1 MKALLHFCTSAVLRA
16 RLAAQVPPWVE
27 LAFADDTDTTV
38 LHRALQEAEV
48 LLHVLSPATA
58 ELMAAAPR
66 LRLVQ
71 KVGVGLNTI
80 NLDAAARRGIRVANM
95 PGTNSRAVSE
105 ATLTLMLGV
114 LRRLVPLDAATRAGR
129 GWSLSAEATDDV
141 GELGG
146 RTVGLVGFGA
156 VPRLLV
162 PVLQA
167 FGARVRFWSRSPV
180 ADAPV
185 PQVDWDTLLHT
196 SDIVSLH
203 VPLAADTRHLID
215 ADALARMP
223 RGAIL
228 INTARGPLVDE
239 AALCRALSDGRLRG
253 AGIDV
258 FEQEPTPAGNP
269 LLALPQVVMTPH
281 LAWLTAE
288 TIERSMAVFVE
299 NCTRLR
305 DGRPLL
311 HEIALTFAAR

>member
-1 MKALLHFCTSAVLRA
+1 MKAVLHFRTSAALRT
-16 RLAAQVPPWVE
+16 RVAAQVPPWVE
-27 LAFADDTDTTV
+27 LAFVDNADEAA
-38 LHRALQEAEV
+38 LRRALQEAEV
-48 LLHVLSPATA
+48 LLHVLTPVTA
-58 ELMAAAPR
+58 EILAAAPR

-80 NLDAAARRGIRVANM
+80 DLEAAAGRGIRVANM

-105 ATLTLMLGV
+105 ATLALMLAV
-114 LRRLVPLDAATRAGR
+114 LRRVVPLDAATRAGR
-129 GWSLSAEATDDV
+129 GWSLPAEATDDV

-156 VPRLLV
+156 IPRLLV

-167 FGARVRFWSRSPV
+167 FGAQVQFWARSPV

-185 PQVDWDTLLHT
+185 PQVDWDTLLRT
-196 SDIVSLH
+196 SDILSLH

-215 ADALARMP
+215 ENALARMP

-228 INTARGPLVDE
+228 VNTARGPLVDE
-239 AALCRALSDGRLRG
+239 AALCRALSEGRLRG

-258 FEQEPTPAGNP
+258 FEEEPTPAGNP
-269 LLALPQVVMTPH
+269 LLALPQVVLTPH
-281 LAWLTAE
+281 LAWLTTE
-288 TIERSMAVFVE
+288 TIGRSMAVIAE
-299 NCTRLR
+299 NCARLR

-311 HEIALTFAAR
+311 HEIDLTAAIR